1 MVPVVGQFTMKGART
16 LDASFRGWGVALS
29 GPPSYRGHKAPL
41 YHTVPPALVR
51 VSLPGTAFPSSVED
65 VTKDGGGA
73 AEGCAQMTSDLE
85 PRDRQPTGRGVCAGG
100 MIYLGISF
108 SISGRVCLPRSSHP
122 PASVLVASRGHFMR
136 PSHPLREEEVVVSV
150 STDEETET

>member
-1 MVPVVGQFTMKGART
+1 MLPLGGGEWP
-16 LDASFRGWGVALS
+16 LVAPRATEATKLLYITPFPRHLS
-29 GPPSYRGHKAPL
+29 GFRYQGPRS
-41 YHTVPPALVR
+41 PPAWKTSR
-51 VSLPGTAFPSSVED
+51 RT
-65 VTKDGGGA
+65 GGGA